1 MSQLVSESYECNTP
15 RTILFL
21 KTSGEETLRW
31 PYMFLCLIIPGLD
44 HPGPKLNVM
53 LNPLIDEL
61 KELWNGDKTYD
72 SHKKQKFTFQAAYL
86 SSIHDFMAYGIFA
99 GWSVHGRLTCLIC
112 RSDTN
117 CFCLTT
123 GGKISYLDCY

>member
-61 KELWNGDKTYD
+61 KELWNGDKLMTLIRSRN
-72 SHKKQKFTFQAAYL
+72 SHSRL
-86 SSIHDFMAYGIFA
+86 HICHRFMILWPTVFLPDGAFMG
-99 GWSVHGRLTCLIC
+99 
-112 RSDTN
+112 D
-117 CFCLTT
+117 
-123 GGKISYLDCY
+123 